1 MSKQV
6 VATQL
11 VYAKVSRCKKDACQD
26 RAEMVCNV
34 RWKCNSQDAGC
45 CIPCARDKKGGVP
58 VWTAT
63 FCCLECSTSTVHTA
77 QRDAHTVWKS
87 VFSGF
92 GVVKNRPCCRSGF
105 CAHLEGAVINP
116 VHERMSISKL
126 SSDWRPRGEHTV
138 ILRWGRRGAT
148 ASGFRARR
156 G

>member
-1 MSKQV
+1 MTRTRIKF
-6 VATQL
+6 L
-11 VYAKVSRCKKDACQD
+11 GL
-26 RAEMVCNV
+26 AEMALHGARYSNLSHRRGYCTEIQLPPGG
-34 RWKCNSQDAGC
+34 WLLH
-45 CIPCARDKKGGVP
+45 IPCARDKKGGVP

-116 VHERMSISKL
+116 VHERQSISRL
-126 SSDWRPRGEHTV
+126 SSDWQPRGEHTV
-138 ILRWGRRGAT
+138 ILQWGRRGAT